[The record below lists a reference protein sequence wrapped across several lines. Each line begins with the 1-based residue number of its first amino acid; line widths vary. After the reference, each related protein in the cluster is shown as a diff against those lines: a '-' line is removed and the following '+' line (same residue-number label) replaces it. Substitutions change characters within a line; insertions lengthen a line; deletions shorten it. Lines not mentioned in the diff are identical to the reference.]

1 MAEAQLSARVRTPS
15 AVPQAGVTHVRARH
29 TERFTVV
36 GNHLAQHRELSATAI
51 GLAVHIQSLPEGAR
65 VGIKALATRFTEG
78 ETRIAAALRELE
90 THGYLT
96 RHRTRLPSGRI
107 VTRTVCHH
115 RPTTRPTAPPRPPR
129 PTSHR
134 SHPTPQVTPPPA
146 AADAAPTAPSPAAA
160 VPPQPDRTPPPPP
173 PPLPEPRTANLG
185 RHRTAGD
192 LLASLHRDDPRLLLP
207 ERDIRRL
214 TPAVAAWLERGTP
227 LATIRTTLTTGLP
240 DPLRN
245 PSGLLRHR
253 LTVLIPPRAAAAPP
267 PPRKP
272 DPFQECR
279 GECGRVFR
287 SPTPGHC
294 RDCRPATTAP

>member
-15 AVPQAGVTHVRARH
+15 AVPRAGVTHVRARH

-51 GLAVHIQSLPEGAR
+51 GLAVHIQSLPEGTR

-96 RHRTRLPSGRI
+96 RHRTRLPNGR
-107 VTRTVCHH
+107 VATRTLCHH
-115 RPTTRPTAPPRPPR
+115 RPTTRPDAPPRPPR
-129 PTSHR
+129 PAPGR
-134 SHPTPQVTPPPA
+134 SHPTPQAAPPPTA
-146 AADAAPTAPSPAAA
+146 ANAAPTAPSPASA
-160 VPPQPDRTPPPPP
+160 VPPQPDRTPPPP
-173 PPLPEPRTANLG
+173 LPEPRTTNLG

-192 LLASLHRDDPRLLLP
+192 LLASLHHDDPRLLLP

-227 LATIRTTLTTGLP
+227 LATVRTTLTTDLP
-240 DPLRN
+240 HPLRT
-245 PSGLLRHR
+245 PAGLLAHR
-253 LTVLIPPRAAAAPP
+253 LTTLIPPRTTTTPP
-267 PPRKP
+267 PPKP
-272 DPFQECR
+272 HPFQECR
-279 GECGRVFR
+279 GDCGRVFR

-294 RDCRPATTAP
+294 RDCRPDDPSTHRF

>member
-1 MAEAQLSARVRTPS
+1 MAEAQLSAHVRTPS

-65 VGIKALATRFTEG
+65 VGIKALAARFTEG

-96 RHRTRLPSGRI
+96 RHRTRLPSGRV

-115 RPTTRPTAPPRPPR
+115 RPD
-129 PTSHR
+129 S
-134 SHPTPQVTPPPA
+134 
-146 AADAAPTAPSPAAA
+146 
-160 VPPQPDRTPPPPP
+160 PPPPP
-173 PPLPEPRTANLG
+173 PAPRRSALHRPHPVPGPAPADLPAPPPQAAQPAPHRAPPAPQPLPEPRTTNLG

-192 LLASLHRDDPRLLLP
+192 FLASLHRDDPRLLLP

-227 LATIRTTLTTGLP
+227 LATIRTTLTTDLP
-240 DPLRN
+240 HPLRT
-245 PSGLLRHR
+245 PAGLLAHR
-253 LTVLIPPRAAAAPP
+253 LTTLIPPRTTTTPP
-267 PPRKP
+267 PPKP
-272 DPFQECR
+272 HPFQECR
-279 GECGRVFR
+279 GDCGRVFR
-287 SPTPGHC
+287 SSTPGHC
-294 RDCRPATTAP
+294 RDCRPTPTVNAPWP